1 VETSNVGS
9 EFLPGDHLQEMSKS
23 VVIKAYGGGVMKE
36 PVCARSVPSP
46 AYQAASGQRAP
57 IVVEMVEDAV
67 V

>member
-1 VETSNVGS
+1 
-9 EFLPGDHLQEMSKS
+9 MSKS

-46 AYQAASGQRAP
+46 ADQAASGQRAP